1 MKDVNKPW
9 NFPHTNA
16 KDVMM
21 DTDDKLL
28 KRLKELDK
36 KPLYANAKVG
46 ALLLI
51 LTFCKSHGM
60 SNACVND
67 LMQVL
72 SSNILPRQKS
82 FPTTEQKASRSLK
95 AFV

>member
-1 MKDVNKPW
+1 
-9 NFPHTNA
+9 
-16 KDVMM
+16 MM

-36 KPLYANAKVG
+36 IPLYANAKVG

-60 SNACVND
+60 SNACVNE
-67 LMQVL
+67 LMQAL
-72 SSNILPRQKS
+72 RSFFLPQQKS
-82 FPTTEQKASRSLK
+82 FPTTE
-95 AFV
+95 